1 MKLIIDTNIIVSALR
16 SNRGASYALLRAVRR
31 RAIPF
36 AVSVALVLEYED
48 ALRRPGMVPGIPQEA
63 LTQFLNALIALAEH
77 QHIYFIW
84 RPFLKDPKDDMV
96 LELAVAASATH
107 IVTFN
112 VRDFRGVEQF
122 GLSLATPGEILLQLG
137 EI

>member
-1 MKLIIDTNIIVSALR
+1 M
-16 SNRGASYALLRAVRR
+16 
-31 RAIPF
+31 IP
-36 AVSVALVLEYED
+36 E
-48 ALRRPGMVPGIPQEA
+48 IPQEA
-63 LTQFLNALIALAEH
+63 LTLFLNALIALAEH
-77 QHIYFIW
+77 QHIYFTW